1 MKFKKILIILLI
13 ILLSSISINATT
25 PPNSDNTLAYY
36 KFDGDVLDATGNYNA
51 INYGSTNTT
60 GIINYARYFN
70 NGNNVT
76 VDNQYI
82 SQEFTFSV
90 WVKPYNDLV
99 RRSIF
104 WINNDATDTVFY
116 VEKQQTDGDLLV
128 YIRSSTGNQKY
139 NFYDWNDY
147 DWNYLTVIFNGSINV
162 YINGDLK
169 TPNSQNSVGSL
180 NWVGITHDS
189 SIGIDNSPNDYWYGE
204 IDELS
209 IFNYSLSQDEI
220 DFLYNNGEPT
230 EEQQYP
236 FSGIIVTPQIQ
247 TNLSEYYNSPNIS
260 IQLNT
265 TSNVNMSY
273 NLNES
278 DYIPICNDC
287 NNSVLNLSLPIE
299 LNYTFENP
307 VKYITG
313 LDRVL
318 RADEITANQYCVEQ
332 GYTYSS
338 EYFSNSTDLLVGYY
352 DNSDDTWKRSI
363 GIERDVISYLYCSI
377 NSSIDGNHTINFKSI
392 DENGINYNN
401 QSFVID
407 TIEPIINNSIPAEI
421 NNRNMSISPISLVS
435 VTDINPYSCYINFS
449 YGESCLCNATSFT
462 FNYNGNYLYNITAI
476 DKAGNN
482 ATDSGIILINP
493 YQFIYFQDDDSNLIS
508 NFSFAGNDYEDYV
521 NETIYNSIFS
531 LGNNSYLFKKGGYV
545 LQNFSVE
552 LTNQSL
558 LNITLN
564 STIAK
569 IIVYLFDRETGNVFN
584 KSTQINIL
592 DLTNATTSTGNYT
605 FDNLS
610 FSAGNYNIE
619 AISDGYYTA
628 RKEFIYSGESIVSVN
643 LYLLNATSDN
653 SASLLITVYDEFY
666 NIIQTANVQLQE
678 YDTSTLS
685 YVEVSQS
692 LSDSNGQVTF
702 LIEEGIKNYKI
713 IATKIISGVVYS
725 TSTNEETFSPFFS
738 GGLEI
743 TGQIYERDLFLK
755 LSDDLSVPDLYGL
768 IISAPETKNDTIINE
783 TSTELITY
791 IPVNWTSTN
800 NLDYTICLTYYLY
813 QNGDKSIYSTEFC
826 DTGSSGTLPIVQR
839 TLNKNYSYV
848 AEVSIN
854 YNNQTTIYKT
864 YIYNNVN
871 SFSNLLDD
879 IGMKKPIIIFL
890 WCVLIATC
898 LLLENI
904 VIFAIIGLVL
914 SIGQGIIFNDVFVFG
929 TSSLLTLILIGILY
943 LARKKEELQ

>member
-1 MKFKKILIILLI
+1 MKFKKILIIILI
-13 ILLSSISINATT
+13 ILLSSISINAITT
-25 PPNSDNTLAYY
+25 NGGKEYWTFDNTYYGDISAIDFTITGSPSFVSGKINDSISFNSSGDYIVTTSNPYDINTGDFSVSLWILADDITPSTSQGILSNRYYLAAQNGFMLINIVGTSGKILFGTRDTSFIGITSNSSINSGWNHIVVTRTGSSGQIYLNGVLDVEGTIKSGDLSINTNWAIGDHNGNNEFNGLVDEVYIVDYVMTAQNVSDLYNSDNGL
-36 KFDGDVLDATGNYNA
+36 
-51 INYGSTNTT
+51 
-60 GIINYARYFN
+60 
-70 NGNNVT
+70 
-76 VDNQYI
+76 
-82 SQEFTFSV
+82 
-90 WVKPYNDLV
+90 
-99 RRSIF
+99 
-104 WINNDATDTVFY
+104 
-116 VEKQQTDGDLLV
+116 
-128 YIRSSTGNQKY
+128 
-139 NFYDWNDY
+139 
-147 DWNYLTVIFNGSINV
+147 
-162 YINGDLK
+162 
-169 TPNSQNSVGSL
+169 
-180 NWVGITHDS
+180 
-189 SIGIDNSPNDYWYGE
+189 
-204 IDELS
+204 
-209 IFNYSLSQDEI
+209 
-220 DFLYNNGEPT
+220 
-230 EEQQYP
+230 QYP
-236 FSGIIVTPQIQ
+236 FTTLVPTPQIQ

-278 DYIPICNDC
+278 NYIPICNDC
-287 NNSVLNLSLPIE
+287 NNSVLNLSFPIE

-338 EYFSNSTDLLVGYY
+338 EYFSNSTDLVVGYY

-377 NSSIDGNHTINFKSI
+377 NSSIDSNHTINFKSI

-462 FNYNGNYLYNITAI
+462 FNYNGNYSYNITAI
-476 DKAGNN
+476 DKVGNN

-493 YQFIYFQDDDSNLIS
+493 YQFIYFQDEDSNLIS

-564 STIAK
+564 STRAK

-584 KSTQINIL
+584 KLTQINIL
-592 DLTNATTSTGNYT
+592 NLTNATTSTGNYT

-725 TSTNEETFSPFFS
+725 TSTNEETFNPFFS

-791 IPVNWTSTN
+791 IPVNWTSIN

-813 QNGDKSIYSTEFC
+813 QNGDKSIYLTEFC

-848 AEVSIN
+848 AEVSVN

-890 WCVLIATC
+890 WCVLIAAC